1 MRTDRTT
8 KTCLGT
14 LLLSALVVLAL
25 WSCSSDGDERYPNVI
40 TEFSDVRSDKDGRLI
55 DFTTDGGA
63 TFRIQNEL
71 TGYIPNRLYRAI
83 CGYVPQGDQATLYEL
98 QGVWILRD
106 STAIARHDP
115 TNVLSVWSAAR
126 YLNMQLS
133 PMTHG
138 GQHYWGFATD
148 SLRPGHA
155 YVSLYHNQNG
165 DDAAYSQT
173 VYASLPFDSIPGLQP
188 DDSVSLSVHTFQ
200 GIRTFRFKRL

>member
-1 MRTDRTT
+1 MKEHRNKTT
-8 KTCLGT
+8 GLGPILFCLMT
-14 LLLSALVVLAL
+14 ALTA
-25 WSCSSDGDERYPNVI
+25 WSCSDNEDEHYPNVI
-40 TEFSDVRSDKDGRLI
+40 TEFADVRSDKDGRLT

-63 TFRIQNEL
+63 TFRIENEL
-71 TGYIPNRLYRAI
+71 TGYVPNRLYRAI
-83 CGYVPQGDQATLYEL
+83 CGYVAQGERATLYEL

-106 STAIARHDP
+106 STAIVRHDP
-115 TNVLSVWSAAR
+115 TNVLSVWSTDR

-148 SLRPGHA
+148 SLRPAHA
-155 YVSLYHNQNG
+155 YLSLYHNQNG

-188 DDSVSLSVHTFQ
+188 GDSVSLCIHTFK
-200 GIRTFRFKRL
+200 GTRTFRFKRP